1 MKITDT
7 KILIKPSDIK
17 QIIIVNENNDP
28 KSDKN
33 YISCIW
39 NDTIAKS
46 DKSDDFT
53 IHSKEG
59 FEICNLGF
67 RIQQSS
73 SYAQKNIIQHVKTTE
88 LDVCRDYGDNG
99 RIGTVKNINS
109 FPIPRE
115 ITLTK
120 EEIIEFKHRM
130 KNK

>member
-28 KSDKN
+28 KSDRN
-33 YISCIW
+33 NIAYVW
-39 NDTIAKS
+39 NDTIAKP

-53 IHSKEG
+53 IHSKDG
-59 FEICNLGF
+59 FKISNLGF
-67 RIQQSS
+67 NIQQSS
-73 SYAQKNIIQHVKTTE
+73 SYAQKNIILHFKITE

-109 FPIPRE
+109 FPIPKE
-115 ITLTK
+115 ITFTK
-120 EEIIEFKHRM
+120 EQITEFKHRM
-130 KNK
+130 KK